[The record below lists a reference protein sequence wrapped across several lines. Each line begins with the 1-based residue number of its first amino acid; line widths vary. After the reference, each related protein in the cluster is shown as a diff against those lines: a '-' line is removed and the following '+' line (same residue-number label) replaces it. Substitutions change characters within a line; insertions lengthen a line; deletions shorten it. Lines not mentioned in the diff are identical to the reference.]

1 MTNADGRS
9 GDGDGGLENLL
20 FEYPEGSIAEHVP
33 DSLDSI
39 NDPNDADVQIEIPHN
54 IKRKVLPLPNLSEI
68 EVVRHFT
75 RLSRMNFGIDV
86 GSYPLGSCTMKYNPK
101 VNEEIARLETFAN
114 LHPNSPEDSQQGSLR
129 LMYELEQYLKVL
141 TGMDDFSL
149 QAAAGSQSELM
160 GVMMAKAFYKDKE
173 KEKEQDQGKQRTR
186 IIIPDS
192 AHGTNPATAS
202 MCKFEIVSI
211 PTDSHGNI
219 NLGKFKESLN
229 SDVALVMLTNPN
241 TLGLFEEDILQISE
255 LAHSN
260 GTLMYCD
267 GANMNAFLGITRP
280 RDQGFDMIHL
290 NLHKTFST
298 PHGGG
303 GPGAGVLGVRSFLAD
318 YLPVPR
324 VRVRKSRLRHI
335 PDQKNNSEGNNYND
349 CEYYYFLDFTKR
361 KSIGKVRCF
370 YGNFGMLL
378 RAYSYIRAYGSNI
391 RRVSE
396 NAVLNANYLASL
408 LKDVY
413 EFPYERRCA
422 HEFVLSSR
430 KFGQKSALNI
440 AKRLLDYGV
449 HPPTIYFPLIVPEA
463 LMIEPTETESK
474 ESLDS
479 FASALRNIARELRE
493 NPDLVTSAPHISPV
507 RRLDEV
513 LAARKPNLRW
523 SPSSTSSYLLPK
535 PTGRFV
541 SSSIRPSDDSGSSS
555 GSNSVSNSIHSGNSS
570 RTSNSN
576 SSTDH
581 DVTARDNHTC

>member
-1 MTNADGRS
+1 MRNADGR
-9 GDGDGGLENLL
+9 GGERDGGLEKLL

-39 NDPNDADVQIEIPHN
+39 NDPNDADIQIEIPHN
-54 IKRKVLPLPNLSEI
+54 IKRKVLPFPNLSEI

-101 VNEEIARLETFAN
+101 VNEEIARLEIFAN

-173 KEKEQDQGKQRTR
+173 KEKEQDQGKQRTK

-219 NLGKFKESLN
+219 NLGRFKESLN

-324 VRVRKSRLRHI
+324 VRVRKSRLRRFRHI
-335 PDQKNNSEGNNYND
+335 PDQKNNSGGNNYND

-370 YGNFGMLL
+370 YANFGMLL

-391 RRVSE
+391 RKVSE
-396 NAVLNANYLASL
+396 NAVLNANYLLSL

-413 EFPYERRCA
+413 ELPYDRRCA

-430 KFGQKSALNI
+430 KFGQRSALNI

-479 FASALRNIARELRE
+479 FAFALLNIAKELHE
-493 NPDLVTSAPHISPV
+493 KPDLVTSAPHNTPV

-523 SPSSTSSYLLPK
+523 SASSASYSLQPQ
-535 PTGRFV
+535 PTNKIGG
-541 SSSIRPSDDSGSSS
+541 SASRPSC
-555 GSNSVSNSIHSGNSS
+555 GSNNDSNSE
-570 RTSNSN
+570 
-576 SSTDH
+576 
-581 DVTARDNHTC
+581 